1 MSELKNKVYTEQRAL
16 RSQFVTL
23 TVERNKQGSP
33 RLVLDGPYMAV
44 SGFEPGDTIEAIIQ
58 PNLISILNTD

>member
-1 MSELKNKVYTEQRAL
+1 MSETRNTAHSQKPVL

-23 TVERNKQGSP
+23 TVERSEQGTP
-33 RLVLDGPYMAV
+33 RLVLDGAYMLS

-58 PNLISILNTD
+58 PSLISILQLD

>member
-1 MSELKNKVYTEQRAL
+1 MSETRNATQAERPVM

-23 TVERNKQGSP
+23 TVERSEQGTP
-33 RLVLDGPYMAV
+33 RLVLDGAYMLS

-58 PNLISILNTD
+58 PNLISILQLD